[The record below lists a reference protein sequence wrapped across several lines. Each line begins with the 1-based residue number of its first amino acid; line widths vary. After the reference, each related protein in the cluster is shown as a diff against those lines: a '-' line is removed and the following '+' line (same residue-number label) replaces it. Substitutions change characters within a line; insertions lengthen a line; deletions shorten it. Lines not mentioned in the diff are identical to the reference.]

1 MATVGQIIRSIFLR
15 SLRSATGSN
24 WKSGCPY
31 LGSQALVECSLTI
44 QMGLGSVLIGR
55 NLASCSCIVCQF
67 IGVLLLGE
75 AVFAVHG
82 SHRCND
88 TPVIGVCL
96 AFVKFQPVG
105 GLSGADPQTLSRIDK

>member
-1 MATVGQIIRSIFLR
+1 VES
-15 SLRSATGSN
+15 SL
-24 WKSGCPY
+24 KSSYGN
-31 LGSQALVECSLTI
+31 
-44 QMGLGSVLIGR
+44 VLIGR

-88 TPVIGVCL
+88 TSVIGVYL
-96 AFVKFQPVG
+96 AFMKFQPVG